1 MLFESLQPWLFAV
14 KIHLSTLMPVDVLLV
29 ALDRRGGPSATARRN
44 DVAGINPFMGMT
56 PNCTTSA
63 MCEHA
68 GHVLK
73 HVQNF
78 SFI

>member
-14 KIHLSTLMPVDVLLV
+14 KIHLPTLMQVDVLLV

-44 DVAGINPFMGMT
+44 DVADINPFMGMT
-56 PNCTTSA
+56 PNYTNSA

-68 GHVLK
+68 GHVLN
-73 HVQNF
+73 HVQIF
-78 SFI
+78 AFI